1 MGTRTVR
8 PRQLTGILF
17 AMVAMLLNS
26 GCASDSYAAKG
37 AARGAGTGALAGA
50 VGAAATALIFGGN
63 VGEAAAR
70 GAVYGGTSGAVVG
83 GISGAEADKRVA
95 AQEQADYERRV
106 QRFREEVGSDAF
118 NGFVALAEC
127 KHDVAIANAR
137 EAQKSRNRDFA
148 LAGLWVEALT
158 EADRADTDAA
168 TALLPAIIEKDRE
181 IRDAKEAQARLDEA
195 LTEMGEIRTRHELSP
210 SCFDQ

>member
-1 MGTRTVR
+1 MYSGSTKFSTWA
-8 PRQLTGILF
+8 
-17 AMVAMLLNS
+17 AMVVVLCAALGNA

-37 AARGAGTGALAGA
+37 ASKGAGTGALAGA

-83 GISGAEADKRVA
+83 GMSGAEVDRQVA
-95 AQEQADYERRV
+95 AQEQAEYERRV
-106 QRFREEVGSDAF
+106 QEFREEIGTDAF

-127 KHDVAIANAR
+127 KHEIALANAR

-158 EADRADTDAA
+158 EADRQHADAA
-168 TALLPAIIEKDRE
+168 AAFLPAIVEKDRD
-181 IRDAKEAQARLDEA
+181 IKDTGVAQARLE
-195 LTEMGEIRTRHELSP
+195 EMLGKIGEIRVRHDLP
-210 SCFDQ
+210 ASCDAG